1 MATQATTLTR
11 PLAPASAG
19 VMLPAFTLWWREI
32 VRFYRQPTRVVGVLA
47 SPLVFWLVIGS
58 GFGTSFRSGGG
69 PGQQHYL
76 DYFYPGALIMIVLF
90 TSIFTMMSVIEDRK
104 EGFLLS
110 VLVAP
115 VPRTAIVLG
124 KVLGGTTLSAVQGLI
139 FLIFAPFAGVH
150 LELAQVL
157 LAAVVVFLVSF
168 ALTALG
174 FAIAWPMDSSQAF
187 HGIVNLFLIP
197 LWLLSGALF
206 PIQNASKWIK
216 VIMRLNPLTYGVEAL
231 RGLLYPGAETT
242 FPLPSAMATLRSVFA
257 GNVWTRI
264 TDGKPPHHEARRLIV
279 GNSIAEQYAFFPAL
293 NATLNGTSAALLLT
307 GRSPDCSRA
316 HCRTP
321 RLHDCCGS
329 CVGSVSGVLSILPLQ
344 SRKHSIPGR
353 GMGTSRLF
361 HDSDFPCH
369 TGDRHRAAGDH
380 HFDSRA
386 EGAVSAASGDRALDV
401 AFVDVCFRHG
411 CDCLF
416 HALPM
421 VPAQLVASDGD
432 SSR

>member
-1 MATQATTLTR
+1 MATPATI
-11 PLAPASAG
+11 LAPTMRPASTG
-19 VMLPAFTLWWREI
+19 VLLPAFTLWWREI
-32 VRFYRQPTRVVGVLA
+32 VRFYRQTTRVIGVLA

-124 KVLGGTTLSAVQGLI
+124 KVLGGTTLAALQGMV

-150 LELAQVL
+150 LNPVQVL
-157 LAAVVVFLVSF
+157 LVGVVVFLVSF

-206 PIQNASKWIK
+206 PLAGASGWIR
-216 VIMRLNPLTYGVEAL
+216 VIMRLNPLTYGVDAL
-231 RGLLYPGAETT
+231 RGLLYPGAETS
-242 FPLPSAMATLRSVFA
+242 FPRSSAMATLLLFSLVMFGLAFLMANRRS
-257 GNVWTRI
+257 
-264 TDGKPPHHEARRLIV
+264 
-279 GNSIAEQYAFFPAL
+279 
-293 NATLNGTSAALLLT
+293 
-307 GRSPDCSRA
+307 RSSLA
-316 HCRTP
+316 
-321 RLHDCCGS
+321 
-329 CVGSVSGVLSILPLQ
+329 
-344 SRKHSIPGR
+344 
-353 GMGTSRLF
+353 
-361 HDSDFPCH
+361 
-369 TGDRHRAAGDH
+369 
-380 HFDSRA
+380 
-386 EGAVSAASGDRALDV
+386 
-401 AFVDVCFRHG
+401 
-411 CDCLF
+411 
-416 HALPM
+416 
-421 VPAQLVASDGD
+421 
-432 SSR
+432 

>member
-1 MATQATTLTR
+1 MATHAVTLTR
-11 PLAPASAG
+11 PPLAPSAG
-19 VMLPAFTLWWREI
+19 VALPAFTLWWREI

-124 KVLGGTTLSAVQGLI
+124 KVLGGTTLSAVQGMI

-150 LELAQVL
+150 LDLVQVL
-157 LAAVVVFLVSF
+157 LVGVVVFLVSF
-168 ALTALG
+168 SLTALG

-206 PIQNASKWIK
+206 P
-216 VIMRLNPLTYGVEAL
+216 L
-231 RGLLYPGAETT
+231 
-242 FPLPSAMATLRSVFA
+242 
-257 GNVWTRI
+257 
-264 TDGKPPHHEARRLIV
+264 ARRFRV
-279 GNSIAEQYAFFPAL
+279 DSGHHAAESIDIRSRGAARIAL
-293 NATLNGTSAALLLT
+293 
-307 GRSPDCSRA
+307 SR
-316 HCRTP
+316 
-321 RLHDCCGS
+321 G
-329 CVGSVSGVLSILPLQ
+329 
-344 SRKHSIPGR
+344 
-353 GMGTSRLF
+353 
-361 HDSDFPCH
+361 
-369 TGDRHRAAGDH
+369 
-380 HFDSRA
+380 
-386 EGAVSAASGDRALDV
+386 
-401 AFVDVCFRHG
+401 
-411 CDCLF
+411 
-416 HALPM
+416 
-421 VPAQLVASDGD
+421 
-432 SSR
+432 

>member
-1 MATQATTLTR
+1 MATHATTLTR
-11 PLAPASAG
+11 PMERPGSAG
-19 VMLPAFTLWWREI
+19 LLLPAFTLWWREI

-124 KVLGGTTLSAVQGLI
+124 KVLGGTTLSAVQGMI

-150 LELAQVL
+150 LHPLQVL
-157 LAAVVVFLVSF
+157 LVTLVVFLVSF
-168 ALTALG
+168 SLTALG

-206 PIQNASKWIK
+206 PLSGASKSLQI
-216 VIMRLNPLTYGVEAL
+216 VMRLNPLTYGVEAL
-231 RGLLYPGAETT
+231 RGLLYPSAETT
-242 FPLPSAMATLRSVFA
+242 FPLASAMATLLLFSLVMLALAVLMANRRT
-257 GNVWTRI
+257 TR
-264 TDGKPPHHEARRLIV
+264 
-279 GNSIAEQYAFFPAL
+279 PA
-293 NATLNGTSAALLLT
+293 A
-307 GRSPDCSRA
+307 
-316 HCRTP
+316 
-321 RLHDCCGS
+321 
-329 CVGSVSGVLSILPLQ
+329 
-344 SRKHSIPGR
+344 
-353 GMGTSRLF
+353 
-361 HDSDFPCH
+361 
-369 TGDRHRAAGDH
+369 
-380 HFDSRA
+380 
-386 EGAVSAASGDRALDV
+386 
-401 AFVDVCFRHG
+401 
-411 CDCLF
+411 
-416 HALPM
+416 
-421 VPAQLVASDGD
+421 
-432 SSR
+432 

>member
-1 MATQATTLTR
+1 MATHATTLPR
-11 PLAPASAG
+11 PIGSPASAG

-124 KVLGGTTLSAVQGLI
+124 KVMGGTTLSAVQGMI

-150 LELAQVL
+150 LQPLSGL
-157 LAAVVVFLVSF
+157 LVAVVVFLVSF
-168 ALTALG
+168 SLTALG

-197 LWLLSGALF
+197 LWLVSGALF
-206 PIQNASKWIK
+206 PITGASKWIQ
-216 VIMRLNPLTYGVEAL
+216 VVMRLNPLTYGVAAL
-231 RGLLYPGAETT
+231 RSLLYPGAETS
-242 FPLPSAMATLRSVFA
+242 FPLPTAMATL
-257 GNVWTRI
+257 
-264 TDGKPPHHEARRLIV
+264 
-279 GNSIAEQYAFFPAL
+279 AL
-293 NATLNGTSAALLLT
+293 FSLFTFGLALLMANR
-307 GRSPDCSRA
+307 RSTRP
-316 HCRTP
+316 
-321 RLHDCCGS
+321 
-329 CVGSVSGVLSILPLQ
+329 
-344 SRKHSIPGR
+344 
-353 GMGTSRLF
+353 
-361 HDSDFPCH
+361 
-369 TGDRHRAAGDH
+369 AA
-380 HFDSRA
+380 
-386 EGAVSAASGDRALDV
+386 
-401 AFVDVCFRHG
+401 
-411 CDCLF
+411 
-416 HALPM
+416 
-421 VPAQLVASDGD
+421 
-432 SSR
+432 